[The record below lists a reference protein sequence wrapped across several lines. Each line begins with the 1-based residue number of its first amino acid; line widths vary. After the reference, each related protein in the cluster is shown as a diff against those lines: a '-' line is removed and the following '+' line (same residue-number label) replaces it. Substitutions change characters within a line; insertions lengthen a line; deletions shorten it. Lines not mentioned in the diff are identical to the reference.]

1 MRAPA
6 KLFAILLLFVLCN
19 ARASTT
25 TSEITDTW
33 WNPAE
38 SGWGV
43 NIILQNSV
51 VFATF
56 FVYDA
61 NRNPVWYTAPRYGQS
76 SAFVWS
82 AVCHQW
88 ALIRRAFSTGSYD
101 DKPSGNGDVLY
112 ASPEP
117 SHSDVLGRGR
127 VGY

>member
-6 KLFAILLLFVLCN
+6 KFLAILFLFVLCN
-19 ARASTT
+19 ARASTN
-25 TSEITDTW
+25 TSEITDMW

-61 NRNPVWYTAPRYGQS
+61 NHNPVWYTAPLYKQG
-76 SAFVWS
+76 SAFVPARSMPRMGLGS
-82 AVCHQW
+82 A
-88 ALIRRAFSTGSYD
+88 ARFR
-101 DKPSGNGDVLY
+101 
-112 ASPEP
+112 
-117 SHSDVLGRGR
+117 LGLQR
-127 VGY
+127 

>member
-1 MRAPA
+1 MRAPY
-6 KLFAILLLFVLCN
+6 KLLAILFLFVFCN

-25 TSEITDTW
+25 TSEITDMW

-82 AVCHQW
+82 G
-88 ALIRRAFSTGSYD
+88 ALYATNGPCRRALFHRE
-101 DKPSGNGDVLY
+101 L
-112 ASPEP
+112 
-117 SHSDVLGRGR
+117 RR
-127 VGY
+127 

>member
-6 KLFAILLLFVLCN
+6 KLFAISLLFILCN

-25 TSEITDTW
+25 TSEITDMW

-61 NRNPVWYTAPRYGQS
+61 NHNPVWYTAPVVRNNSRRGYVSVRHLQTRPDSGMISTCCCWREQS
-76 SAFVWS
+76 S
-82 AVCHQW
+82 
-88 ALIRRAFSTGSYD
+88 G
-101 DKPSGNGDVLY
+101 
-112 ASPEP
+112 
-117 SHSDVLGRGR
+117 
-127 VGY
+127 